1 MGCSFSVTGV
11 SKGQGNNTKKIKT
24 DMNNIYLIQSDDTN
38 CWIFG
43 GFFDFLKILYIMKQ
57 T

>member
-38 CWIFG
+38 
-43 GFFDFLKILYIMKQ
+43 
-57 T
+57 